1 MLRAFSQTLLVLLIM
16 SIAGTVTAARL
27 PVELTPEFGSEP
39 MVLAGNTV
47 SLQQAAARVKQNH
60 GGKVVKAETRT
71 RGGRQV
77 HHIRLINNGRV
88 KTVLIDAI
96 TGQEVSP

>member
-1 MLRAFSQTLLVLLIM
+1 MFRAFSHTLVALLLLSVASMAPAAKLPIERM
-16 SIAGTVTAARL
+16 SEFRIAPMMLAANR
-27 PVELTPEFGSEP
+27 
-39 MVLAGNTV
+39 V
-47 SLQQAAARVKQNH
+47 SLQQAAARAKQSY
-60 GGKVVKAETRT
+60 GGKVVKAETRS

-88 KTVLIDAI
+88 KTVQIDAT

>member
-1 MLRAFSQTLLVLLIM
+1 MLRAFSQTLLVLLVM
-16 SIAGTVTAARL
+16 SAAGTAAAARL
-27 PVELTPEFGSEP
+27 PVELMPESRSES

-47 SLQQAAARVKQNH
+47 SLQQAAASVKQSH

-77 HHIRLINNGRV
+77 HHIRLIKTGRV
-88 KTVLIDAI
+88 KTVLIDAA